1 MYKRDYLSYPDYNNP
16 NFVNDISRKAE
27 FNLNKIKLNKDN
39 QCDNENFELAN
50 HQRLLKN
57 FVNNYTPYKSLLL
70 FHGVGVGKTCSG
82 VTISESF
89 RDTYVRN
96 NKKIIIVRKSGLN
109 QGWMDT
115 IYDPE
120 KGEYVNR
127 SIIFKN
133 WKEEAIDILGGTRC
147 GKIPF
152 KERSSLTPEQLA
164 EQRTIRC
171 YRLLYGILS
180 FKGTK
185 ANGED
190 HEVANLPVLWR
201 VTGTAFAPVGSAL
214 DQVNKRKKLMFTT
227 TFSID
232 SKRQKKGG
240 NVFYI
245 PEISVNAD
253 ANLEMSKEDMETLTV
268 FQDIINTENAEV
280 VDLYKAAK
288 KGQPTSSDGES
299 AKVVKQVE
307 DPVEVLSN

>member
-1 MYKRDYLSYPDYNNP
+1 MENEIANIKNMSDEKIMQAIGQDDGSRNG
-16 NFVNDISRKAE
+16 VNIPRLGINRSPEDDDGNQLPIGHLFTYDSSVGQNVFGKPVTFRPFISAM
-27 FNLNKIKLNKDN
+27 
-39 QCDNENFELAN
+39 QYM
-50 HQRLLKN
+50 H
-57 FVNNYTPYKSLLL
+57 
-70 FHGVGVGKTCSG
+70 
-82 VTISESF
+82 
-89 RDTYVRN
+89 
-96 NKKIIIVRKSGLN
+96 
-109 QGWMDT
+109 
-115 IYDPE
+115 YDPE

-171 YRLLYGILS
+171 YRLLYGLLS
-180 FKGTK
+180 FSGKK

-190 HEVANLPVLWR
+190 HEVANLPALWR

-240 NVFYI
+240 NVYYT

-253 ANLEMSKEDMETLTV
+253 ANLQMSKEDMETLTV
-268 FQDIINTENAEV
+268 FQDVINTENAEV

>member
-1 MYKRDYLSYPDYNNP
+1 MSNEIANIKNMSNEQIMQAIGQDDGSGGGINIPRLGINRSPEDDDGNQLPVGHLFTYDASVGQNVFGKPVTFRP
-16 NFVNDISRKAE
+16 FISAM
-27 FNLNKIKLNKDN
+27 
-39 QCDNENFELAN
+39 QYM
-50 HQRLLKN
+50 H
-57 FVNNYTPYKSLLL
+57 
-70 FHGVGVGKTCSG
+70 
-82 VTISESF
+82 
-89 RDTYVRN
+89 
-96 NKKIIIVRKSGLN
+96 
-109 QGWMDT
+109 
-115 IYDPE
+115 YDPE

-147 GKIPF
+147 GKVPF
-152 KERSSLTPEQLA
+152 KERTSLTPEQLA

-180 FKGTK
+180 FKGKK

-190 HEVANLPVLWR
+190 HEVTNLPVLWR

-240 NVFYI
+240 NVYYT

-253 ANLEMSKEDMETLTV
+253 ANLQMSKEDMETLTV

-307 DPVEVLSN
+307 DPVEVLSS

>member
-1 MYKRDYLSYPDYNNP
+1 M
-16 NFVNDISRKAE
+16 
-27 FNLNKIKLNKDN
+27 
-39 QCDNENFELAN
+39 DNEIAN
-50 HQRLLKN
+50 I
-57 FVNNYTPYKSLLL
+57 NNMSDEQIKQAIGQDDGSS
-70 FHGVGVGKTCSG
+70 SG
-82 VTISESF
+82 VNIPRLGINRSPEDDDGNQLPVGHLFTYDSSVGQNVFGKPVTFRPFISAMQ
-89 RDTYVRN
+89 Y
-96 NKKIIIVRKSGLN
+96 
-109 QGWMDT
+109 MH
-115 IYDPE
+115 YDPE

-180 FKGTK
+180 FKGKK

-190 HEVANLPVLWR
+190 HEVTNLPVLWR

-253 ANLEMSKEDMETLTV
+253 ANLQMSKEDMETLTV

>member
-1 MYKRDYLSYPDYNNP
+1 MSNEIANIKNMSNEQIMQAIGQDDGSGGGINIPRLGINRSPEDDDGNQLPVGHLFTYDASVGQNVFGKPVTFRP
-16 NFVNDISRKAE
+16 FISAM
-27 FNLNKIKLNKDN
+27 
-39 QCDNENFELAN
+39 QYM
-50 HQRLLKN
+50 H
-57 FVNNYTPYKSLLL
+57 
-70 FHGVGVGKTCSG
+70 
-82 VTISESF
+82 
-89 RDTYVRN
+89 
-96 NKKIIIVRKSGLN
+96 
-109 QGWMDT
+109 
-115 IYDPE
+115 YDPE

-152 KERSSLTPEQLA
+152 KERTSLTPEQLA

-180 FKGTK
+180 FKGKK

-190 HEVANLPVLWR
+190 HEVTNLPVLWR

-240 NVFYI
+240 NVYYT

-288 KGQPTSSDGES
+288 KSQPTSSDGKS

>member
-1 MYKRDYLSYPDYNNP
+1 MSNEIANIKNMSNEQIMQAIGQDDGSGGGINIPRLGINRSPEDDDGNQLPVGHLFTYDASVGQNVFGKPVTFRP
-16 NFVNDISRKAE
+16 FISAM
-27 FNLNKIKLNKDN
+27 
-39 QCDNENFELAN
+39 QYM
-50 HQRLLKN
+50 H
-57 FVNNYTPYKSLLL
+57 
-70 FHGVGVGKTCSG
+70 
-82 VTISESF
+82 
-89 RDTYVRN
+89 
-96 NKKIIIVRKSGLN
+96 
-109 QGWMDT
+109 
-115 IYDPE
+115 YDPE

-147 GKIPF
+147 GKVPF
-152 KERSSLTPEQLA
+152 KERTSLTPEQLA

-180 FKGTK
+180 FKGKK

>member
-1 MYKRDYLSYPDYNNP
+1 M
-16 NFVNDISRKAE
+16 
-27 FNLNKIKLNKDN
+27 
-39 QCDNENFELAN
+39 DNEIAN
-50 HQRLLKN
+50 I
-57 FVNNYTPYKSLLL
+57 NNMSDEQIMQAI
-70 FHGVGVGKTCSG
+70 GQDDGSSSG
-82 VTISESF
+82 VNIPRLGINRSPEDDDGNQLPVGHLFTYDASVGQNVFGKPVTFRPFISAMQ
-89 RDTYVRN
+89 Y
-96 NKKIIIVRKSGLN
+96 
-109 QGWMDT
+109 MH
-115 IYDPE
+115 YDPE

-147 GKIPF
+147 GKVPF
-152 KERSSLTPEQLA
+152 KERTSLTPEQLA

-180 FKGTK
+180 FKGKK

-240 NVFYI
+240 NVYYT

-253 ANLEMSKEDMETLTV
+253 ANLQMSKEDMETLTV

-299 AKVVKQVE
+299 AKVIKQVE

>member
-1 MYKRDYLSYPDYNNP
+1 M
-16 NFVNDISRKAE
+16 
-27 FNLNKIKLNKDN
+27 
-39 QCDNENFELAN
+39 DNEIAN
-50 HQRLLKN
+50 I
-57 FVNNYTPYKSLLL
+57 NNMSDEQIKQAIGQDDGSS
-70 FHGVGVGKTCSG
+70 SG
-82 VTISESF
+82 VSIPRLGINRSPEDDDGNQLPVGHLFTYDSSVGQNVFGKPVTFRPFISAMQ
-89 RDTYVRN
+89 Y
-96 NKKIIIVRKSGLN
+96 
-109 QGWMDT
+109 MH
-115 IYDPE
+115 YDPE

-180 FKGTK
+180 FKGKK

-240 NVFYI
+240 NVYYT

-253 ANLEMSKEDMETLTV
+253 ANLQMSKEDMETLTV